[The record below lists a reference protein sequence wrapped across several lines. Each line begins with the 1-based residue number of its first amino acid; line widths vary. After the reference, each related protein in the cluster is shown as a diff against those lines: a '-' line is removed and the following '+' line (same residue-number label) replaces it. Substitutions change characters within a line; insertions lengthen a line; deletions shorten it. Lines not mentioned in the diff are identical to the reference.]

1 MTMRSLIP
9 LALVWVS
16 TVLSATETTFNKCCP
31 HGEIFSDK
39 KGKACVPAPSNAMEL
54 YSIGYDTSFPNCT
67 VADDIR
73 IKLLSSMQA
82 TGYLRPSCLEILY
95 QRDTRKS
102 DLIVVGCQSN
112 EDSPKE
118 YIPLVVPL
126 PRLLSVRR
134 CCPKNT
140 VFDVATKSCVS
151 LFDVI
156 GDGNYSNVDEFIS
169 LLPEVS
175 NEVDFFNVFKG
186 TPDCGRE
193 AMFTYEVNVKN
204 IIFENGLIKVK
215 LPSLDNKS
223 NEWFDITAENSCVDL
238 TKDSRRKRQLV
249 VRVCRSSKSCQS
261 HSCVKKCCPENEGFT
276 KSWTSCSKIAASDS
290 PSIFYQTVSRL
301 TNGTWN
307 DTGSGIWPAIKCEF
321 GMYGISGSEIFG
333 LTPEGYLVWSSLSS
347 IAFHNEYCLEVVH
360 NGTSLNETTHI
371 LAKMCFPEPTKEPA
385 IGDFRFKVNS
395 ILEMISCFFLLLTLL
410 VYICLPTLQNLHG
423 KTLMCHA
430 ASLLMSYVCLA
441 IMPWLTPTRTPHN
454 THGGSKYC
462 TVLGIVMYFS
472 FLSTFS
478 WLNIMCF
485 DIWRTF
491 GRLRGNVGR
500 GRSHNKK
507 FLLYCLYAWGLAL
520 SITLFAILSDN
531 LYFLPEYLKPNF
543 GSLNCWFSSKGELI
557 FFRGPVGI
565 QLISNVVFFILTA
578 DHCNKVK
585 AEIRRVADPSDPRSK
600 RFHADKTKLIMIVK
614 LFVVMGIFWIL
625 EIVSSIMNMYTNFS
639 WRYEAFYPSDVIN
652 CLQGLLI
659 FILFVMKP
667 RVYQALRNRCGF
679 NDKKQ
684 KSSNQGISMPQDP
697 FKVKKSASSS
707 TLTSSYAV
715 SSTP

>member
-16 TVLSATETTFNKCCP
+16 AVLSTAETTFNKCCP
-31 HGEIFSDK
+31 TGEIFSDE
-39 KGKACVPAPSNAMEL
+39 KGKACVPAPSSAMEL
-54 YSIGYDTSFPNCT
+54 YSIGDDTSFPNCT
-67 VADDIR
+67 VVDDIR
-73 IKLLSSMQA
+73 ITLLSSMQA
-82 TGYLRPSCLEILY
+82 TSYLRKPCLEILY
-95 QRDTRKS
+95 QRATRKS
-102 DLIVVGCQSN
+102 DPIVVDCRSN

-118 YIPLVVPL
+118 HTSGVSS

-134 CCPKNT
+134 CCQKNT
-140 VFDVATKSCVS
+140 VFDVATKSCVP
-151 LFDVI
+151 LVDAI

-175 NEVDFFNVFKG
+175 NAVDFFNVFKG
-186 TPDCGRE
+186 PPDCGRE
-193 AMFTYEVNVKN
+193 AMFTYEVDTEDVM
-204 IIFENGLIKVK
+204 FENGLIKVK
-215 LPSLDNKS
+215 LPSLDDKS
-223 NEWFDITAENSCVDL
+223 NEWFNITAENSCVDL
-238 TKDSRRKRQLV
+238 TKNSRRKRQLV
-249 VRVCRSSKSCQS
+249 VRVCRSSRACQS

-276 KSWTSCSKIAASDS
+276 KTLTNCSKIAASDS

-301 TNGTWN
+301 TNETWN
-307 DTGSGIWPAIKCEF
+307 DTGTGIWSALKCEF
-321 GMYGISGSEIFG
+321 GMYKIDGIEILG
-333 LTPEGYLVWSSLSS
+333 LTPKGYLVWSKLSS
-347 IAFHNEYCLEVVH
+347 IAFHDEYCLEVFH
-360 NGTSLNETTHI
+360 NETSLNETTHI
-371 LAKMCFPEPTKEPA
+371 LAKICFPGPTKEPA
-385 IGDFRFKVNS
+385 ISDFRFKVNS

-410 VYICLPTLQNLHG
+410 VYICLPALQNLHG

-454 THGGSKYC
+454 TNGGSKYC
-462 TVLGIVMYFS
+462 TILGIVMYFS

-500 GRSHNKK
+500 GRSHDKK
-507 FLLYCLYAWGLAL
+507 FLLYCLYSWGLAL
-520 SITLFAILSDN
+520 TITLFAILSDN
-531 LYFLPEYLKPNF
+531 VYFLPEYLKPNF

-557 FFRGPVGI
+557 FFRGPVAI

-578 DHCNKVK
+578 DHCSKVK

-625 EIVSSIMNMYTNFS
+625 EIVSSIMNTYTDFS
-639 WRYEAFYPSDVIN
+639 WRHEAFYPSDVIN

-679 NDKKQ
+679 NDKK
-684 KSSNQGISMPQDP
+684 KKSNQGITVPQDP